1 MGDFGHMHERT
12 HMHARTNVLKILKTL
27 LWSLPKRFECL
38 EVLRQAGH
46 NNNFFTCKTFYCQR
60 ITPATVVIADTRLS
74 SQHNEL
80 HRGIP
85 VASGIDSRLT

>member
-1 MGDFGHMHERT
+1 MGDFV
-12 HMHARTNVLKILKTL
+12 HMHARTNVLKFLKTL
-27 LWSLPKRFECL
+27 LWSLSKRCECL

-60 ITPATVVIADTRLS
+60 IPPATVVIADTRLS
-74 SQHNEL
+74 LQHNEL